1 MRIVVLTLM
10 LVLSLAIRPVAAQ
23 VPPDAKRPDPKAA
36 EISQLLDG
44 LALAP
49 SDDVAAKMERRIA
62 TLWSQQG
69 GPTAAMMM
77 ARGSRNLQAGDAPE
91 AVADLDS
98 VLVLAPNLPA
108 ALVRRGAARFDAGD
122 IPGAIRDLQAALS
135 REPRQFEALQT
146 LSHIAE
152 TQENWLGALAAW
164 RRLLEIDPHTA
175 GAQPRLKELTKKVEG
190 EES

>member
-1 MRIVVLTLM
+1 MRITLLALLVALT
-10 LVLSLAIRPVAAQ
+10 VAIRPGSAQ
-23 VPPDAKRPDPKAA
+23 TPPDSKRPDPKAA
-36 EISQLLDG
+36 EIGQLLDG

-49 SDDVAAKMERRIA
+49 SDEVAAKLERRIA
-62 TLWSQQG
+62 MLWAQQG

-135 REPRQFEALQT
+135 REPRQFDALKT

-152 TQENWLGALAAW
+152 TQGNWPGALAAW

-175 GAQPRLKELTKKVEG
+175 DAQSRLKELTKKVEG